1 MSDWCYHEPDLTWR
15 FPSVRP
21 PAATCAVHRAPITS
35 DVEILGINFLGAS
48 LGALEGA
55 HLSVIDAEERTIG
68 IKKYLL
74 VNPPLD
80 LAYAVKKIDEW
91 HALGRDL
98 ARTNPTASWREQLA
112 KAFAGFTTEELQ
124 FLIAEDLRALLP
136 ELVYVMQV
144 MHHHNV
150 LPATKDQTRK
160 RLEEAK
166 DVTFMD
172 YRARIAMPLWRL
184 QAAEPRANL
193 ESFTKRGSL
202 EPLVLGQQ
210 RLRVE
215 VFQRRARPTVR
226 LCRRRRTR

>member
-1 MSDWCYHEPDLTWR
+1 MPFHAALS
-15 FPSVRP
+15 RP
-21 PAATCAVHRAPITS
+21 TTTTSPITS

-91 HALGRDL
+91 HALEKRFGKNKSD
-98 ARTNPTASWREQLA
+98 T
-112 KAFAGFTTEELQ
+112 GFTTEELQ